1 MNLKKKSKTKRD
13 ILVFSI
19 ALQGY
24 SSLFSNCIK
33 TQRNYCSRFGY
44 DYILVDRSPRPL
56 LPAEAA
62 WLKIF
67 FLKEALKC
75 KYKWI
80 AFIDADC
87 EVKGHA
93 PSFVEELEKYGEQ
106 KKIFMSH
113 GFSGR
118 INSGVI
124 FLKNSKGAMEYLE
137 RVIQNGDNEV
147 GREDEAPY
155 ENGHMI
161 KYGKNNPHVQIID
174 AVQWNNNFTLDHSS
188 YIQHYSGG
196 ILREKYLQERPFT
209 KSKYLFM
216 RRIRNKIRILFS
228 TNTTTSMA
236 EIHSLL
242 PFYLKRYPGL
252 GCGK

>member
-1 MNLKKKSKTKRD
+1 MTFKENV
-13 ILVFSI
+13 LVFSI

-24 SSLFSNCIK
+24 SNLFKNCIK
-33 TQRNYCSRFGY
+33 TQRNYCSRFEY
-44 DYILVDRSPRPL
+44 DYILIDKSPRSL

-67 FLKEALKC
+67 FLKEALTC
-75 KYKWI
+75 TYKWI

-87 EVKGHA
+87 EIREHA
-93 PSFVEELEKYGEQ
+93 PSFIEDLEKFGKN
-106 KKIFMSH
+106 KKIFMAH

-124 FLKNSKGAMEYLE
+124 FIKNSPEALEYLE
-137 RVIQNGDNEV
+137 KVIINGDKIISD
-147 GREDEAPY
+147 EDQAPY
-155 ENGHMI
+155 ENGHII
-161 KYGKNNPHVQIID
+161 KYGKNNPYIQIID
-174 AVQWNNNFTLDHSS
+174 AKKWNNNFTLDHSS

-196 ILREKYLQERPFT
+196 ILREQYLRERPFI

-216 RRIRNKIRILFS
+216 RRIRSKMRRLSS

-242 PFYLKRYPGL
+242 PFYLKKYPGL
-252 GCGK
+252 GC